1 MGNLINFY
9 SPSAANINSLKV
21 HFAPKQNLNG
31 QTKPWP
37 AGGGKNILNMDWFT
51 ATNSYIGSTGATGT
65 MAYYSYT
72 DYLELAPN
80 TYTISGINNTVNS
93 NLRIHSYDEN
103 KVWVKQLASKYL
115 AEGASFSLTFTITSD
130 DKYIRISAPAHTPE
144 DPLLQLEVG
153 STATA
158 YVPYENICPI
168 EGWGSV
174 EAYITGE
181 NLVPPTVTTWYRTYP
196 NGGKFWGANAY
207 SSFAIPVPSGSL
219 YINNQSRIVM
229 YAMLTNALPISGTPV
244 YSGVTMSSRNRHI
257 LDNSQGCK
265 YLVLTVMR
273 AKETQS
279 TFITDANLSVYLID
293 KSTYTNYNGH
303 TYPVEFPAVGKN
315 LFDYTNTDNW
325 RVAITS
331 TERVTISS
339 IGSISMD
346 NNVVSLTRT
355 HSYAG
360 LTFILGRLEK
370 DTQYCLS
377 GTFTNID
384 NKAYIALLDNAITDD
399 YTCTRKFTLSFSN
412 GVVTFTPTQT
422 GIYELLLWN
431 SGTTTLSATQLQL
444 EKASSATT
452 YEPFNNTIYSGYVDL
467 VEGKVVAE
475 NAIVD
480 LGDFSWNSDSNR
492 SGVFY
497 ASMSHVG
504 RRVSSPII
512 ACNKYEA
519 RNESVTTNQDAY
531 ISGYWSYSGAAP
543 FIRDSRFANY
553 TSTQVKEALV
563 GTKAIIVLDT
573 PLEYPISPQALQA
586 FLGTNNIW
594 SNTNSD
600 TEISYDLYETSRLTT
615 IKKRIIA
622 AAPHVNTTST
632 ANTVSFT
639 TDMRAPLPQCKVSFA
654 PRQGGSGT
662 ASPTNVRPIYGLK
675 YLSVLNSGKNLIDVS
690 TFTTGKGLNSSGQL
704 QNWDSTMLSPY
715 IPLPGGNYYVSA
727 ISRASGS
734 NNLRIHG
741 FDENKQW
748 VKQIIAVTA
757 TQNAEYA
764 GTFDFGSSNVKYIR
778 VSVNINTENL
788 QIEQGT
794 TKSQYEPYSGG
805 LWTADWESTA
815 GEVYG
820 GYVDLVSGEVW
831 KTYGY
836 ISNITAFT
844 GAFGPTAYG
853 YSVYLVFN
861 DGDHFIKTPICDRF
875 MYSIAGY
882 TSMPVYSFGGCSGAS
897 VTFTFTL
904 DSTITSKEEAD
915 AWLANNPISV
925 AYGLATPQL
934 VTTLTPTQLLSFK
947 GTNNLYAS
955 HNTITA
961 KYWTH

>member
-51 ATNSYIGSTGATGT
+51 ATNSYISSTGATGN
-65 MAYYSYT
+65 MSYYSYT

-80 TYTISGINNTVNS
+80 TYTISGVNNTVNS
-93 NLRIHSYDEN
+93 NLRIHSYDKN
-103 KVWVKQLASKYL
+103 KEWVKQLASKYI
-115 AEGASFSLTFTITSD
+115 AQGATFSCTFTVTSD

-181 NLVPPTVTTWYRTYP
+181 NLVPSTITTWYKTYP
-196 NGGKFWGANAY
+196 SGGKYASANVY
-207 SSFAIPVPSGSL
+207 SSFAIPVPAGNILVNNQKRSLSYVTLSNDLPVSGNSYSNPVTMTYRDSYIWDNSAGYKYMIFTTGRNRETETAFIENCQLSAYLITKTAYSDYRGQTYPITFPVLGKNKLNPVWESGS
-219 YINNQSRIVM
+219 INTSTGVAQSGSNNIR
-229 YAMLTNALPISGTPV
+229 LK
-244 YSGVTMSSRNRHI
+244 
-257 LDNSQGCK
+257 DK
-265 YLVLTVMR
+265 
-273 AKETQS
+273 
-279 TFITDANLSVYLID
+279 ID
-293 KSTYTNYNGH
+293 VIPGKTYTLSWSS
-303 TYPVEFPAVGKN
+303 TGKN
-315 LFDYTNTDNW
+315 IF
-325 RVAITS
+325 RF
-331 TERVTISS
+331 
-339 IGSISMD
+339 
-346 NNVVSLTRT
+346 
-355 HSYAG
+355 SYK
-360 LTFILGRLEK
+360 K
-370 DTQYCLS
+370 D
-377 GTFTNID
+377 G
-384 NKAYIALLDNAITDD
+384 
-399 YTCTRKFTLSFSN
+399 SFSRYL
-412 GVVTFTPTQT
+412 GLQSVSGQSFTFNNDEYYFWIFQYNDTNEPEN
-422 GIYELLLWN
+422 I
-431 SGTTTLSATQLQL
+431 QL
-444 EKASSATT
+444 ELGSAATT
-452 YEPFNNTIYSGYVDL
+452 YEPYSSNNTIYGGYVDL
-467 VEGKVVAE
+467 VEGKVVQTFKQFSFKWS
-475 NAIVD
+475 D
-480 LGDFSWNSDSNR
+480 GDKQSDIGS
-492 SGVFY
+492 Y
-497 ASMSHVG
+497 Y
-504 RRVSSPII
+504 RRRFPV
-512 ACNKYEA
+512 AG
-519 RNESVTTNQDAY
+519 TT
-531 ISGYWSYSGAAP
+531 
-543 FIRDSRFANY
+543 
-553 TSTQVKEALV
+553 
-563 GTKAIIVLDT
+563 T
-573 PLEYPISPQALQA
+573 PLSTTLNCCNIAAWYRNYSNNSLHFYNENNYAYVFLPKNTDENTDIILVLELATPIEYPISPQALQA

-690 TFTTGKGLNSSGQL
+690 TFTIGKGLNVNGQL

-715 IPLPGGNYYVSA
+715 IPLPGGSYYISA

-748 VKQIIAVTA
+748 IKQIIAVVA
-757 TQNAEYA
+757 AQNAEYA
-764 GTFDFGSSNVKYIR
+764 GTFDFESSNIKYIR
-778 VSVNINTENL
+778 VSANINTENL

-820 GYVDLVSGEVW
+820 GYVDLVTGEVW

-836 ISNITAFT
+836 YSNITAFT

-882 TSMPVYSFGGCSGAS
+882 TSMPVHSFGGCSGAS
-897 VTFTFTL
+897 VTFTFIL

-955 HNTITA
+955 HNIITA